1 MRSKMKLKK
10 IAKLAGKAGFLFSS
24 NSKTVDNI
32 FWNLE
37 CSSYSDELAA
47 FAQLVEQE
55 TIRKMRPVASE
66 TDEYSDEYPPESI
79 TLSPNVLAKASA
91 IATAHNENVTI
102 TTSCASGIGPT
113 VSVKLASL
121 DHKFDITD
129 IEGW

>member
-1 MRSKMKLKK
+1 MKLKK
-10 IAKLAGKAGFLFSS
+10 IAKLAGKAGFLFNGTARNV
-24 NSKTVDNI
+24 NSIT
-32 FWNLE
+32 WNMDYLD
-37 CSSYSDELAA
+37 YSQELVA
-47 FAQLVEQE
+47 FAQLVEHE

-66 TDEYSDEYPPESI
+66 TDEYADEYPPESI

-91 IATAHNENVTI
+91 IATAHDENVTI
-102 TTSCASGIGPT
+102 TASCASGIGPT

>member
-1 MRSKMKLKK
+1 MKLKK

-66 TDEYSDEYPPESI
+66 TDEYSDEYPDEYPPASI
-79 TLSPNVLAKASA
+79 TLSPTVLAKASA
-91 IATAHNENVTI
+91 IATAHDENVTI
-102 TTSCASGIGPT
+102 TASCASGIGPS

-121 DHKFDITD
+121 DHKFDITN
-129 IEGW
+129 IENW